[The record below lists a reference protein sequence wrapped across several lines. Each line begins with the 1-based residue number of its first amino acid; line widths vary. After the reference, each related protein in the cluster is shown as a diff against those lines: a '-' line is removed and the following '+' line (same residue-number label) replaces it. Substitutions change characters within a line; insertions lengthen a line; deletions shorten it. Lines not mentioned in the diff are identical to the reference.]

1 MIFVQEEQA
10 GYTIVRFEEQRL
22 DVLVAQELKL
32 ELLKILEN
40 GIERLALDLSKVSFV
55 DSSGLGALVAVMKK
69 IGSEGTL
76 RLWGLTPEVKSVFE
90 LTQLYKVF
98 DIYELEQDA
107 LTV

>member
-1 MIFVQEEQA
+1 MIFIQEEHK
-10 GYTIVRFEEQRL
+10 GFTIVRFEEQRL

-32 ELLKILEN
+32 ELLKLLE
-40 GIERLALDLSKVSFV
+40 GGVGKLGLDLGKVSFV
-55 DSSGLGALVAVMKK
+55 DSSGLGALVAILKK
-69 IGSEGTL
+69 IGSEGAL

-107 LTV
+107 LSN